1 MPVAAGVPPAFVIR
15 DYVSALPVLAAVA
28 VLVLVLLHRYVLRR
42 IDPLPSSVAAPWWR
56 KILTAAGWAGL
67 LLVVALLV
75 PALLGSFAPSA
86 AGFRPFAYPQSPVG
100 LVNVGRVVSL
110 FLAQSLWEEL
120 IFRGILMGGL
130 GLALSLLLVRTG
142 LERGRAWALAG
153 LVANGLQALIFAF
166 VHRGN
171 PGSSTLSLLNIAL
184 AGVLLGALY
193 WRQGGLFGAWTFHFL
208 WNFGLAASGLP
219 VSGVTTT
226 PALLPLGIAG
236 AREDLV
242 SGGRFGP
249 EGSLVATLAL
259 AAVAFV
265 TLRNRRP
272 TPPAQDGPPPAG

>member
-1 MPVAAGVPPAFVIR
+1 MPVVAGVPPAFEIR
-15 DYVSALPVLAAVA
+15 DYVRTLPALAVVA

-42 IDPLPSSVAAPWWR
+42 IDPLPSTVAAPWWR
-56 KILTAAGWAGL
+56 KILIGAGWAGL
-67 LLVVALLV
+67 LLVAALLV
-75 PALLGSFAPSA
+75 PAVLGSFAPSG
-86 AGFRPFAYPQSPVG
+86 AGFRPFSYPQAPVG
-100 LVNVGRVVSL
+100 LVNVERVASL

-120 IFRGILMGGL
+120 IFRGVLMGGL

-153 LVANGLQALIFAF
+153 LVANALQALIFAF

-171 PGSSTLSLLNIAL
+171 PGMSALSLLNIAL

-259 AAVAFV
+259 AAAAFV